1 MEAWRNELYHHGILG
16 QKWGQRRFQNKDGSL
31 TPEGRERYGVGEE
44 KNQSETDRYNEPRPN
59 DSYNQELD
67 RVSMDYEYEA
77 MMREEAE
84 IEASK
89 ARTRKILTT
98 VGVGLAIAGGVIIAK
113 KVKANKS
120 AAAEA
125 AKEVAKEAAKTSKE
139 DPIDIKAKK
148 LLEKRRK
155 QLFRDMNAK
164 YINNEDRDKVVE
176 RSQKL
181 VKEVEDFL
189 KSRQK

>member
-44 KNQSETDRYNEPRPN
+44 NNQSEPDPYSKLRPN

-67 RVSMDYEYEA
+67 RVNMDYEYEA

-89 ARTRKILTT
+89 AKTRKILTT
-98 VGVGLAIAGGVIIAK
+98 VGVGLAIAGGIIIAK
-113 KVKANKS
+113 KVKAKKS

-125 AKEVAKEAAKTSKE
+125 VKEAAKEAAKTSKE
-139 DPIDIKAKK
+139 DSIDIKAEK

-155 QLFRDMNAK
+155 QLLRDMTAK
-164 YINNEDRDKVVE
+164 YTNNEDRDKVVE